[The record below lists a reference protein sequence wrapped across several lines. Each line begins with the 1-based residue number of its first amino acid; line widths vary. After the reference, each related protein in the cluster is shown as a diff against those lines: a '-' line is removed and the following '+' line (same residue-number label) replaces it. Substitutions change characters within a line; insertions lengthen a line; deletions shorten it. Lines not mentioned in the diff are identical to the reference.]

1 MRAKISLKTTAALP
15 PNSIIHSW
23 SVDRL
28 AVDQAVQQVQ
38 HVSLRRDAGLQRR
51 FDDSEHGLLVM
62 LEDESQNLDHLAV
75 AARGLKHALLQS
87 SEGGGERRAVPKCT
101 RFALND
107 RQIAPPI
114 ENRRRT
120 LSLVT
125 AGAPGHEERQ
135 RAICADWPQ
144 KSRNWQEI
152 TGAKEWFERQE
163 PVS

>member
-1 MRAKISLKTTAALP
+1 M
-15 PNSIIHSW
+15 
-23 SVDRL
+23 
-28 AVDQAVQQVQ
+28 
-38 HVSLRRDAGLQRR
+38 SLRRDAGLQRR

-75 AARGLKHALLQS
+75 AARRLKHVLLQS

-114 ENRRRT
+114 ETRRRT

-152 TGAKEWFERQE
+152 TGAKEGFERQE
-163 PVS
+163 PMS